1 MKVSEKIKAFFK
13 REKATTKVKPTE
25 PAAGGAENKATETS
39 AQERIKEQGS

>member
-25 PAAGGAENKATETS
+25 PSAGGAERKATETS
-39 AQERIKEQGS
+39 AQKGTKEKGS